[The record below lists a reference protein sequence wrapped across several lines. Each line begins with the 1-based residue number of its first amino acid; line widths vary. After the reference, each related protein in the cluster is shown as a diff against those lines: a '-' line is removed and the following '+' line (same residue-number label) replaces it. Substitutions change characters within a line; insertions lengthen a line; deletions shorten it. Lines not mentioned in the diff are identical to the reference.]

1 MTQFPPFSDM
11 LFGEVGT
18 TCDLPPGPRSV
29 SDDHEKIWSVALNE
43 RKREEARTDYIMG
56 EWLQCLWSG
65 CGSPGLP
72 QNSCSQK
79 HYLMGIFLPLSFLI
93 SKMKIMI
100 SPFDAFY
107 YIKSK

>member
-1 MTQFPPFSDM
+1 MTQFSPFSDM
-11 LFGEVGT
+11 QFGEVGT
-18 TCDLPPGPRSV
+18 KYDLPPGPRSV
-29 SDDHEKIWSVALNE
+29 RNDHEKIWSVALNE
-43 RKREEARTDYIMG
+43 RKRAEARTDYIMG

-65 CGSPGLP
+65 CGSPVFL

-79 HYLMGIFLPLSFLI
+79 HSLMGIFLPLSFLI